1 MNDEIEPTA
10 SNDLSNGAW
19 FNWNDRYDADGN
31 IQNAWVAYTWD
42 EPMLLDSTDV
52 YYFSEGVGAGHEMP
66 ASVTFEYLNENGEW
80 APIEGI
86 TPGCE
91 RDQYNTT
98 DLGGIRTTALRMT
111 MEPQFLNDND
121 PAHGVGVIEWK
132 VYGTA
137 AGDVD
142 EPVVKDALNAAIE
155 EAEKRVEADYTAES
169 WADFARAL
177 ENAKTV
183 AADENAEQTAV
194 DEATA
199 LLNEAMG
206 ALEAAQPTPPEE
218 ADKTALQALIEEAN
232 GYNRT
237 DYTEESWAP
246 FAEALTNAYSVN
258 QNAAASQEDVDNAA
272 AALKAAMEA
281 LVYIRGEVD
290 LAPIREAI
298 EAAQKLDKDAYTA
311 ESWETMQRAL
321 AEAITAASDPT
332 ATQEMIDQ
340 KLAALQEAV
349 DALVKAEGGQGTGS
363 GEGTGSGQ
371 GTGQGTDQ
379 GQGSGEQDD
388 KDRAVRTGD
397 ESPILLYGILM
408 IVMAGAVVLIVAVR
422 RRRR

>member
-1 MNDEIEPTA
+1 
-10 SNDLSNGAW
+10 
-19 FNWNDRYDADGN
+19 
-31 IQNAWVAYTWD
+31 
-42 EPMLLDSTDV
+42 
-52 YYFSEGVGAGHEMP
+52 
-66 ASVTFEYLNENGEW
+66 
-80 APIEGI
+80 
-86 TPGCE
+86 
-91 RDQYNTT
+91 
-98 DLGGIRTTALRMT
+98 
-111 MEPQFLNDND
+111 ME
-121 PAHGVGVIEWK
+121 
-132 VYGTA
+132 T
-137 AGDVD
+137 
-142 EPVVKDALNAAIE
+142 
-155 EAEKRVEADYTAES
+155 DYTAES
-169 WADFARAL
+169 WANFARAL

-183 AADENAEQTAV
+183 AADENADQTAV

-206 ALEAAQPTPPEE
+206 ALVAAEPEPPVE
-218 ADKTALQALIEEAN
+218 ADKTALAALIAEAEDF
-232 GYNRT
+232 NRT
-237 DYTEESWAP
+237 DYTAESWAP

-298 EAAQKLDKDAYTA
+298 AAAQKLDKDAYTA
-311 ESWETMQRAL
+311 ESWEAMQRAL

-379 GQGSGEQDD
+379 GQGSGGQAD

-397 ESPILLYGILM
+397 ESPIFLYGILM